1 MPRSKLAKFAKRLRR
16 SIALA
21 RNHSNFSACTC
32 TPVRLRSR
40 LLRLRQIGRFA
51 EQGSLQH
58 PPWPRWGRA
67 RLGHGCVNPVLGR
80 PRSRAW
86 IACVRHQECP
96 QAPNL
101 CGGRSSRRRQ
111 SADGARVFQNADRAI
126 GLLGFVSNCLDA
138 GQPHLL
144 HPQIDRTRNA
154 QDSVSGRNLDQ

>member
-40 LLRLRQIGRFA
+40 LLRLRRIGRFA

-86 IACVRHQECP
+86 IACVRHQECS

-111 SADGARVFQNADRAI
+111 SADGARVFQDADRAI
-126 GLLGFVSNCLDA
+126 GVARLCEQLFGRRPASPASSAN
-138 GQPHLL
+138 
-144 HPQIDRTRNA
+144 RTRNA